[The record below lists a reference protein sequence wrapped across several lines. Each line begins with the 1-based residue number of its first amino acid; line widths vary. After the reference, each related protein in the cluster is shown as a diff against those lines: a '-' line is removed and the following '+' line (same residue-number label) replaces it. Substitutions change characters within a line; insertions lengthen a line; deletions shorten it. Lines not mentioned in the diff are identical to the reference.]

1 LTATLLHTVPV
12 SSFPRPRVGLLTA
25 LLLGAVA
32 LSGCSA
38 LQRNKPYPPQER
50 FASGE
55 TFSRLFDAPPA
66 AVCRSAR
73 LALLSQ
79 GYLVTVNDPALVE
92 GKKNFQPDV
101 GSHIE
106 MMIRVVCVPDGDGAI
121 SMAFAAAVQ
130 ETYTV
135 RRVSNSASVGVGSVG
150 SLSVPFGETSE
161 GLTRVGSQTIQLG
174 EFYDRLFTLIKS
186 YIAMDSVPAA
196 AASTPA
202 TTPSP

>member
-1 LTATLLHTVPV
+1 
-12 SSFPRPRVGLLTA
+12 
-25 LLLGAVA
+25 
-32 LSGCSA
+32 
-38 LQRNKPYPPQER
+38 
-50 FASGE
+50 
-55 TFSRLFDAPPA
+55 
-66 AVCRSAR
+66 
-73 LALLSQ
+73 ALLSQ

-161 GLTRVGSQTIQLG
+161 
-174 EFYDRLFTLIKS
+174 
-186 YIAMDSVPAA
+186 
-196 AASTPA
+196 
-202 TTPSP
+202 

>member
-1 LTATLLHTVPV
+1 MPRRPVPR
-12 SSFPRPRVGLLTA
+12 FPP
-25 LLLGAVA
+25 LLLAGVLA
-32 LSGCSA
+32 LAGCSS
-38 LQRNKPYPPQER
+38 LQKSRPYPPQER
-50 FASGE
+50 FTSGE
-55 TFSRLFDAPPA
+55 TYSRLFDAAPA

-79 GYLVTVNDPALVE
+79 GYLVTVNDAALIE

-106 MMIRVVCVPDGDGAI
+106 MMIRVVCVPDGDGSI
-121 SMAFAAAVQ
+121 SLAFAAAVQ

-135 RRVSNSASVGVGSVG
+135 RRVSNSASLGVGSVG

-161 GLTRVGSQTIQLG
+161 GLTRVGSQTIQQS

-186 YIAMDSVPAA
+186 YIAVDSA
-196 AASTPA
+196 PA
-202 TTPSP
+202 TAAQ